1 MKRDDDQ
8 ELWDLLGKASEPTVS
23 PFFARNVLR
32 QIRREPRWREELA
45 QWFSPRRLIPA
56 AAIAVVVLAGG
67 ISLKRSAGNKDMT
80 AQGLPET
87 VVQLE
92 EIDYEVVADL
102 DDLLALEEDS
112 LWLDGEISTL

>member
-8 ELWDLLGKASEPTVS
+8 ELWDLLGQASAPTVS
-23 PFFARNVLR
+23 PFLARDVLR
-32 QIRREPRWREELA
+32 QTRQEPRWQDKLA

-56 AAIAVVVLAGG
+56 AAIAVVVLVGG
-67 ISLKRSAGNKDMT
+67 ISLQRSADKET
-80 AQGLPET
+80 ASQGLPDA
-87 VVQLE
+87 VAQLE

-102 DDLLALEEDS
+102 DDLLALEEDT

>member
-8 ELWDLLGKASEPTVS
+8 ELWDLLGKASSPTVS
-23 PFFARNVLR
+23 PFLARNVLR
-32 QIRREPRWREELA
+32 QIRREPRWQEKLV
-45 QWFSPRRLIPA
+45 QWFGPRRLIPV
-56 AAIAVVVLAGG
+56 AAIAVVLLAGG
-67 ISLKRSAGNKDMT
+67 ISLQRSADNEVT
-80 AQGLPET
+80 VAQSVPET